1 MNMNYNFVGS
11 IKCSDGTEKCFDD
24 INEYNNFIM
33 LNHDK
38 IIEAKTKS
46 VFGGEIS
53 KESDNLTQNEENVC
67 VDFRNAV
74 FDLMNHYIV
83 LDSNSFLNK
92 MDEFR
97 SKILMRKISDK
108 DRAELI
114 ELMKNADSM
123 FDDSIDSLDND
134 LKTQD
139 SLIEQLKS
147 ELDKEIIKLD
157 SIKTASGNLN
167 VLKRIIHEMRDDL
180 LCGGGIVESDENPK
194 TPNLSG
200 PTVEDNVL
208 NLDEI
213 YELIQ
218 KEFKNNSKNV
228 NSAKFIK
235 LFKDLFNGEK
245 NV

>member
-11 IKCSDGTEKCFDD
+11 IKCSDGTEKCFAD

-38 IIEAKTKS
+38 IVEAETKS
-46 VFGGEIS
+46 VFDRKIS
-53 KESDNLTQNEENVC
+53 KEPSNPTPNEENVC

-114 ELMKNADSM
+114 ELMKNADSV
-123 FDDSIDSLDND
+123 FDDSIDSCDND
-134 LKTQD
+134 LKRQD
-139 SLIEQLKS
+139 SLIEQLKT
-147 ELDKEIIKLD
+147 ELDEEIIKLD
-157 SIKTASGNLN
+157 SIKTASSNLN
-167 VLKRIIHEMRDDL
+167 VLKRIIHEMSDDL
-180 LCGGGIVESDENPK
+180 SCGGGIVESDENPK
-194 TPNLSG
+194 TPNHSG

-228 NSAKFIK
+228 NSTKFLK

>member
-1 MNMNYNFVGS
+1 MRKIKFNGEIKLKNGKIVNFNNIEDYNSFVLNNKNDIYS
-11 IKCSDGTEKCFDD
+11 AQTTSEFVETDDD
-24 INEYNNFIM
+24 I
-33 LNHDK
+33 
-38 IIEAKTKS
+38 KT
-46 VFGGEIS
+46 EP
-53 KESDNLTQNEENVC
+53 NEENVC

-92 MDEFR
+92 MDEFK

-114 ELMKNADSM
+114 ELMKNGDSM

-134 LKTQD
+134 LKNQD

-157 SIKTASGNLN
+157 SIKTAYGNLN
-167 VLKRIIHEMRDDL
+167 VLKRIIHEMSDDL
-180 LCGGGIVESDENPK
+180 SCGGGIVESDENPK
-194 TPNLSG
+194 TPNHSG

-218 KEFKNNSKNV
+218 KEFKNNSQNV
-228 NSAKFIK
+228 NSTKFLK

>member
-1 MNMNYNFVGS
+1 MRKIKFNGEIKLKNGKIVNFNNIEDYNSFVLNNKNDIYS
-11 IKCSDGTEKCFDD
+11 AQTTSEFVETDDD
-24 INEYNNFIM
+24 IKTEPNE
-33 LNHDK
+33 K
-38 IIEAKTKS
+38 
-46 VFGGEIS
+46 
-53 KESDNLTQNEENVC
+53 NVC
-67 VDFRNAV
+67 DDFRNAV

-92 MDEFR
+92 MDEFK

-114 ELMKNADSM
+114 ELMKNTDSA

-134 LKTQD
+134 LKRQD
-139 SLIEQLKS
+139 SLIEQLKT
-147 ELDKEIIKLD
+147 ELDEEIIKLD

-167 VLKRIIHEMRDDL
+167 VLKRIVHEMRDDL
-180 LCGGGIVESDENPK
+180 SCGGGIAESDENPK
-194 TPNLSG
+194 TPSHSG

-218 KEFKNNSKNV
+218 KEFKNNSQNV
-228 NSAKFIK
+228 NSTKFLK

>member
-11 IKCSDGTEKCFDD
+11 IKCSDGTEKCFTD

-38 IIEAKTKS
+38 ILEAKTKS

-53 KESDNLTQNEENVC
+53 KEPSNLTPNEENVC
-67 VDFRNAV
+67 DDFRNAV

-83 LDSNSFLNK
+83 LDFNSFLNK

-114 ELMKNADSM
+114 ELMKNADSV
-123 FDDSIDSLDND
+123 FDDSIDACDDD
-134 LKTQD
+134 LKNQD
-139 SLIEQLKS
+139 SLIEQLET
-147 ELDKEIIKLD
+147 ELDEELIKLD
-157 SIKTASGNLN
+157 SIKTASSNLN
-167 VLKRIIHEMRDDL
+167 TLKRIVHEMRDDL
-180 LCGGGIVESDENPK
+180 SCGGGIVESDENPK
-194 TPNLSG
+194 TPSHSG

-213 YELIQ
+213 YDLIQ
-218 KEFKNNSKNV
+218 KEFKNNSQNA
-228 NSAKFIK
+228 NSTKFLK